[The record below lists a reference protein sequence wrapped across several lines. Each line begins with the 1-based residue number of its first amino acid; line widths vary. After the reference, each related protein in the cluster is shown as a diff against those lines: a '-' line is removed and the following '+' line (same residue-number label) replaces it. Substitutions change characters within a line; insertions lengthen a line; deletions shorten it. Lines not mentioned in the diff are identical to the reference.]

1 MNRMPPAVEMDVV
14 VGPKAEGARR
24 ATGAFGPTTTS
35 AATTTDM
42 LLRCYDAVCPTRI
55 SSVRMRSS
63 ARRLDWLN
71 SIESGLTCWRPFRS
85 LISAHRQHPHRDRQ
99 Y

>member
-35 AATTTDM
+35 AATAPDPEVPAKAQRRRFTAEYRLRILKRAKSAGHPFYAQLNRAPATT
-42 LLRCYDAVCPTRI
+42 RASYTF
-55 SSVRMRSS
+55 
-63 ARRLDWLN
+63 ARGELA
-71 SIESGLTCWRPFRS
+71 T
-85 LISAHRQHPHRDRQ
+85 AA
-99 Y
+99 